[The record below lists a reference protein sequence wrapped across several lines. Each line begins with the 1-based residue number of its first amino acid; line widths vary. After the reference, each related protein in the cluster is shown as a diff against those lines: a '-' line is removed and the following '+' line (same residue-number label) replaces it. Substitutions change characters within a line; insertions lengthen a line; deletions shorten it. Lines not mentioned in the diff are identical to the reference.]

1 MSLVLRVL
9 GNFEV
14 KQNGQTIAFPT
25 EKSRLLLAYLALH
38 TGTPFTRAHVAEILW
53 PDRPEKTARH
63 SLRTELNRLK
73 QTIDDT
79 DGDNPILR
87 ATRTHIEFA
96 SSIPGSAPGSTGVT
110 VDAHLFQQHVDSAR
124 THQHDSVASCE
135 MCRDTLQKAVGYYRG
150 NFLADVV
157 DSDSEELARWRQ
169 ETRRRFEHDMLWAFD
184 ALVEGNIETNQPQVA
199 IQLAQRQIQL
209 TPWYER
215 AHCNL
220 MHAFT
225 LAGRRSAAL
234 RQFETLTHILDNDLA
249 AEPSAETV
257 ALFRQ
262 ISADTL
268 PVSTP
273 QLENPYQGLQ
283 AFGSTAAPR
292 FFGRENATS
301 RLYEAV
307 QVQPFLALIGPSG
320 SGKSSVVQAGLI
332 PQLGEGWEVVT
343 FRPGADPFRNMQE
356 ATAFLQSEDALTWQW
371 TDFLSANQDER
382 QKTLAQVEALC
393 QQHRPNTATP
403 HRCLFVVDQ
412 FEEIFTQCDDPDVRL
427 RFFEL
432 LLALTQ
438 QQSHTLSITVLIAL
452 RADFMAQAL
461 AAAPLTSAFQDA
473 TIILG
478 AMNRSELRRA
488 IERPALRQGVTFE
501 PGLVDRLLDDVGS
514 EPGNL
519 PLLQFA
525 LTLLWQEQQDG
536 WLTHQAY
543 DDLERVVGALTHYAS
558 GIYARLDPEAQ
569 HQAQRIF
576 LQLIQPGQGTAD
588 TRRTATRVEIGEADW
603 RLAQHL
609 ADRRLVVTNR
619 NANGDETV
627 EIVHEALINEWDLL
641 QRWMETDREFRL
653 WQQRIRLSLSQW
665 QRSAEDPGTLLR
677 GGPLAEAERWM
688 QARGDEL
695 SRPLCAFIEA
705 SIGHRQRSL
714 ATQEEQRRRE
724 FEQMQAL
731 AQAES
736 QRAESEAKSSQRL
749 RILASGMAVAFFLA
763 LLAAIFAFQSQ
774 QTIVV
779 ERNRAEENAR
789 IALARQLSAQAVRNA
804 GLNIDLAL
812 LLGRMATDI
821 GLPAPDRAELF
832 TELTLPPML
841 TTVLREPTSPVLDMV
856 FNPTNN
862 TLFVRGD
869 KGSVHAWD
877 LSQPDARP
885 VPLIFEDETIREV
898 MFSVQGDRMAVNRT
912 ESVELW
918 DLTTLTP
925 VALLND
931 HDGEI
936 ISLGYSYDGRYL
948 ATSDRET
955 MLIRDAISGEVVK
968 SPLPFDGSPIITL
981 DGTTF
986 VLAQNFEDDD
996 DPNLQHIV
1004 FWNIET
1010 DERHYDPSNG
1020 HTSNV
1025 HSFRFSPDGRKLVTA
1040 SFDGTVVLWDV
1051 ESGLQIGDPLRGHDG
1066 RVLIAN
1072 FSKDGNTLVSGG
1084 VDGVLLVWDIH
1095 EIPKLKLRLN
1105 GHGNWVRSVTF
1116 THDGAQMAT
1125 GDSDGTILLWQADAR
1140 QVLAGHQGRAR
1151 TVDVSPDGKTVISAG
1166 FDTYLGVWDAEN
1178 GDLLHL
1184 RATGRDNAVSNAIFS
1199 PDGNTAVSI
1208 DGGGTVIFWDTQTWM
1223 TRTMTVGAHQNFTI
1237 AAAFSADGATLATGD
1252 FGGVIR
1258 LWDVASG
1265 EPIGD
1270 PLQAHNWW
1278 VLSLAFSP
1286 DGKILASGGSDA
1298 TIKLWDTLTQT
1309 QIGDDL
1315 TGHTYWVT
1323 DLLFT
1328 PDGAQLVSAGGDHT
1342 IRVWDVA
1349 SGQAQGEPILGHHAQ
1364 VWTIQFFPPGTD
1376 ETLVS
1381 ADTEGKILRWD
1392 WQTRLPL
1399 GPALRTNVKTE
1410 SMSLSPD
1417 GTFVYLGSFD
1427 PTIHRWDLPWLP
1439 WEEQVC
1445 AIANRALNEE
1455 EVTRYLH
1462 DEAYPPACAEEY
1474 ASVE

>member
-1 MSLVLRVL
+1 MSLVLNVL
-9 GNFEV
+9 GSFEF
-14 KQNGQTIAFPT
+14 KQNGQLISFPT

-38 TGTPFTRAHVAEILW
+38 TGTTLTRAHVAEILW
-53 PDRPEKTARH
+53 PDRPNAAARH

-73 QTIDDT
+73 QLIVDT
-79 DGDNPILR
+79 EDDNPLLR
-87 ATRTHIEFA
+87 ATRTHIEFVLSA
-96 SSIPGSAPGSTGVT
+96 PDAPPGSSRVT
-110 VDAHLFQQHVDSAR
+110 VDAHLFLQHVDIAR
-124 THQHDSVASCE
+124 NHQHESVASCKA
-135 MCRDTLQKAVGYYRG
+135 CRDRLQQAVGYYRG
-150 NFLADVV
+150 DFLADVV
-157 DSDSEELARWRQ
+157 DSDSEELTRWRQ
-169 ETRRRFEHDMLWAFD
+169 ETRRRFENDMLWAFD
-184 ALVEGNIETNQPQVA
+184 ALVEGSVKTNQPQLA
-199 IQLAQRQIQL
+199 IELAQRQIEL
-209 TPWYER
+209 APWHER
-215 AHCNL
+215 AHRNL
-220 MHAFT
+220 MHALT
-225 LAGRRSAAL
+225 LAGRRTAAL
-234 RQFETLTHILDNDLA
+234 RQFETLTRILDNELA

-257 ALFRQ
+257 TLFRQ

-273 QLENPYQGLQ
+273 QFENPYQGLQ

-292 FFGRENATS
+292 FFGRENVTS

-307 QVQPFLALIGPSG
+307 QTQRFLALIGPSG

-332 PQLGEGWEVVT
+332 PQLNEGWEVVT
-343 FRPGADPFRNMQE
+343 FRPGADPFRNMEE
-356 ATAFLQSEDALTWQW
+356 ATAFLKSDVAPTWQW
-371 TDFLSANQDER
+371 TDFLSTGEDER
-382 QKTLAQVEALC
+382 EHVLRQVEMTCRQRNL
-393 QQHRPNTATP
+393 NTETP

-412 FEEIFTQCDDPDVRL
+412 FEEIFTQCENPDVRL

-438 QQSHTLSITVLIAL
+438 QQSHSLSISVLIAL

-461 AAAPLTSAFQDA
+461 AAGPLTNAFQDA

-478 AMNRSELRRA
+478 AMNRNELRRA

-543 DDLERVVGALTHYAS
+543 DDLERVVGALTHYAG
-558 GIYARLDPEAQ
+558 GIYARLEPEAQ

-603 RLAQHL
+603 RLVQHL

-695 SRPLCAFIEA
+695 SRPLCAFIQA
-705 SIGHRQRSL
+705 STEHRQRSL

-731 AQAES
+731 ALAES
-736 QRAESEAKSSQRL
+736 QRAEAEAHSSQRL
-749 RILASGMAVAFFLA
+749 RILAAGIAVAFFLA
-763 LLAAIFAFQSQ
+763 MLAAIFAFQSQ
-774 QTIVV
+774 QTIAV

-789 IALARQLSAQAVRNA
+789 IALARQLSAQAMRNA
-804 GLNIDLAL
+804 DSSIDLAL

-821 GLPAPDRAELF
+821 GLPATDTAELF

-841 TTVLREPTSPVLDMV
+841 TTVLKEPTAPVLDMV
-856 FNPTNN
+856 FNPANN
-862 TLFVRGD
+862 TLFVRD
-869 KGSVHAWD
+869 DRGSLYAWD
-877 LSQPDARP
+877 LNQPDARP
-885 VPLIFEDETIREV
+885 VALIFEDETIREV
-898 MFSVQGDRMAVNRT
+898 MFTVQGDRMAVNRT

-918 DLTTLTP
+918 DLTTRSP

-936 ISLGYSYDGRYL
+936 VSLGYSYDGRYL

-955 MLIRDAISGEVVK
+955 MLIRDATSGEVVK
-968 SPLPFDGSPIITL
+968 SPVPFDGSPIVTL

-996 DPNLQHIV
+996 NPNLQHIV

-1010 DERHYDPSNG
+1010 DERRYDPSHG
-1020 HTSNV
+1020 HTSDV

-1051 ESGLQIGDPLRGHDG
+1051 ESGMQIGDPLRGHDG

-1084 VDGVLLVWDIH
+1084 VDGILLVWDIH
-1095 EIPKLKLRLN
+1095 KSPKLMLRLN

-1140 QVLAGHQGRAR
+1140 QVLPGHQGRAR
-1151 TVDVSPDGKTVISAG
+1151 TVDISPDGKTVISAG
-1166 FDTYLGVWDAEN
+1166 FDTHLGVWDAES

-1184 RATGRDNAVSNAIFS
+1184 RETGRDNAVSNAIFS

-1223 TRTMTVGAHQNFTI
+1223 TRTMTVGAHQSFTI
-1237 AAAFSADGATLATGD
+1237 AAAFSPDGATLATGD
-1252 FGGVIR
+1252 FAGVIR

-1265 EPIGD
+1265 EPLGD

-1286 DGKILASGGSDA
+1286 DSKILASGGSGA
-1298 TIKLWDTLTQT
+1298 AIKLWDTSTQT
-1309 QIGDDL
+1309 QIGDEL

-1328 PDGAQLVSAGGDHT
+1328 PDGAQLVSASGDHT

-1349 SGQAQGEPILGHHAQ
+1349 SGQPQGEPILGHHAQ

-1376 ETLVS
+1376 EMLIS

-1399 GPALRTNVKTE
+1399 APALRTNVKTE
-1410 SMSLSPD
+1410 SMTLSPD
-1417 GTFVYLGSFD
+1417 GSFVYLGSFD
-1427 PTIHRWDLPWLP
+1427 PTIHRWDLPWQP

-1445 AIANRALNEE
+1445 AIANRALNDE
-1455 EVTRYLH
+1455 EVARFLH
-1462 DEAYPPACAEEY
+1462 DEAYAPACAEEY